1 MIIYEDRGER
11 MTALLVIF
19 QNIGSVVGV
28 CVTIIT
34 CFGLISKKPRAALK
48 RMIKEGAEEAN
59 KEVNT
64 KLTII
69 EEKLKESDETDV
81 VMLRHSITDL
91 YHQYKDTKK
100 IPHYAKE
107 DWMGMLEK
115 YEQKGG
121 NCYIHAITEEMKE
134 WEEI

>member
-1 MIIYEDRGER
+1 MNSEELQVAAFEIILNSGNARSIVHEAFDAMREGNY
-11 MTALLVIF
+11 AL
-19 QNIGSVVGV
+19 
-28 CVTIIT
+28 
-34 CFGLISKKPRAALK
+34 A
-48 RMIKEGAEEAN
+48 
-59 KEVNT
+59 
-64 KLTII
+64 

>member
-1 MIIYEDRGER
+1 MIIYEDRGEK
-11 MTALLVIF
+11 MTALLIIF

-34 CFGLISKKPRAALK
+34 FFGLISKKPRAALK
-48 RMIKEGAEEAN
+48 RMIKEGVEEAN

-64 KLTII
+64 KLTAI

-91 YHQYKDTKK
+91 YH
-100 IPHYAKE
+100 
-107 DWMGMLEK
+107 
-115 YEQKGG
+115 
-121 NCYIHAITEEMKE
+121 
-134 WEEI
+134 

>member
-1 MIIYEDRGER
+1 MA
-11 MTALLVIF
+11 ALLVIF
-19 QNIGSVVGV
+19 ENIGSVVG
-28 CVTIIT
+28 ILIT
-34 CFGLISKKPRAALK
+34 LITFFGLISKKPRETLK
-48 RMIKEGAEEAN
+48 KMIREGAEEAN
-59 KEVNT
+59 KEINVKLNT
-64 KLTII
+64 I

-107 DWMGMLEK
+107 DWMGMLDK